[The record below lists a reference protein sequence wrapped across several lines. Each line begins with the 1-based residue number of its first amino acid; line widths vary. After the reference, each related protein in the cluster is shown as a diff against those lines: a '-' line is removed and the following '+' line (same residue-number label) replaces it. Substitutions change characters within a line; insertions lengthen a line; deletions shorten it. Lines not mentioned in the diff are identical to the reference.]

1 MCIVYVFIV
10 LCVFKQHIHLEAFCF
25 YAQITPLG
33 RVASE
38 HDCIL
43 DWPAVS
49 NHIQG
54 VPDNLLEIQYVQTF
68 SIHCTQEEHLIM
80 WLVVLNFPP
89 P

>member
-1 MCIVYVFIV
+1 MCFLYVFIV
-10 LCVFKQHIHLEAFCF
+10 LCVFKQHIYLEAFCF
-25 YAQITPLG
+25 YAQITPLEC
-33 RVASE
+33 VASE

-43 DWPAVS
+43 DWPGVA

-54 VPDNLLEIQYVQTF
+54 VPDNLLEIQTF